1 MSDSSIETATSTQA
15 RWSVE
20 PGHGHWVQE
29 WKLRGHPPLL
39 GAPSPVTLPRPSCSC
54 SKAGQ
59 VGRAS
64 GGQRK
69 AQRPKYQRSR
79 VNIRRGKTDLKAGLP
94 RGLQGMLQG
103 LAEEIVGD
111 GRP

>member
-1 MSDSSIETATSTQA
+1 MGTGCRSGSRKDNRPCWEHPLRSHYHAPAVPAAKQA
-15 RWSVE
+15 K
-20 PGHGHWVQE
+20 
-29 WKLRGHPPLL
+29 WKGL
-39 GAPSPVTLPRPSCSC
+39 AE
-54 SKAGQ
+54 
-59 VGRAS
+59 
-64 GGQRK
+64 QRK

-94 RGLQGMLQG
+94 GGLQGVLQG